1 MYYSEPGRRRRG
13 SRGVAGG
20 VNEAGGGDAAA
31 RPEWGRGQ
39 ARCHAVRRDEEG
51 ERLLRLLDPRVD
63 DRRAGGGGRGRR
75 GERAGAH
82 DGSGD
87 GGGRRGGRRGG
98 RGGGNPPQDS
108 VALFPRQGQLRVRH
122 LLALE

>member
-20 VNEAGGGDAAA
+20 VHEAGGGDAAA
-31 RPEWGRGQ
+31 RPERGRAQ
-39 ARCHAVRRDEEG
+39 ARHAVRRDEEG

-63 DRRAGGGGRGRR
+63 HRGTGGGGGRRR
-75 GERAGAH
+75 GEWAGAH

-98 RGGGNPPQDS
+98 RGGGDPPQDG